1 MLPILF
7 MWGDGALY
15 TYTTLFSV
23 AILVGGWI
31 WIRESKKLDLGV
43 ATDAMIN
50 AIIGMFLLGI
60 LGAKLLFI
68 ATNLEHYQS
77 GLFQITK
84 ISSGGIV
91 FYGGFLGALAAL
103 LIWIRRRGLSY
114 RTTLNALA
122 PGIAFGHAIGRLG
135 CFAHGCCHGGIC
147 QLPWG
152 ISYQDPRALA
162 RPLGVPLH
170 PTQLYE
176 VLGLVAIGALCLW
189 QNRRRK
195 HASHAFK
202 YYLLCYSSLR
212 FFVEFFRADALR
224 GAWAGLSTSQ
234 WVSIALIICCLFL
247 DFAGP
252 RDHNSAHE
260 NRT

>member
-7 MWGDGALY
+7 MWGEGALY

-23 AILVGGWI
+23 GIMVGGWL
-31 WIRESKKLDLGV
+31 WVLESKKLTPGV
-43 ATDAMIN
+43 PTDAIVN
-50 AIIGMFLLGI
+50 AIIAMFLLGI

-68 ATNLEHYQS
+68 VTNLQHYRS

-91 FYGGFLGALAAL
+91 FYGGFIGGLAAL
-103 LIWIRRRGLSY
+103 LIWIRRRKLPY
-114 RTTLNALA
+114 RATLNAIA
-122 PGIAFGHAIGRLG
+122 PGLAIGHAIGRLG
-135 CFAHGCCHGGIC
+135 CFAHGCCHGAIC
-147 QLPWG
+147 HLPWG
-152 ISYQDPRALA
+152 VSYQDPRALA
-162 RPLGVPLH
+162 RPLNVPLH

-176 VLGLVAIGALCLW
+176 VLGLALIGGLCLW
-189 QNRRRK
+189 QNRK
-195 HASHAFK
+195 HKSASNAFK
-202 YYLLCYSSLR
+202 YYLLSYASLR
-212 FFVEFFRADALR
+212 FFVEFFRADTLR

-234 WVSIALIICCLFL
+234 WVSIVLIICCLFL

-252 RDHNSAHE
+252 KSHNSAHE